1 MKNTELFWQREKNI
15 LLQLEISERLR
26 KFGDEDDDSEESP
39 KTSTKMSAAPQKQ
52 KHVQARRIR

>member
-26 KFGDEDDDSEESP
+26 KFGDEDEDAEELP
-39 KTSTKMSAAPQKQ
+39 KTSTKMSAAPQEQ
-52 KHVQARRIR
+52 KHAQARPIR